1 MNEPSG
7 ASFGIS
13 IGLAFVGGYADAS
26 SFLLARTFTGH
37 LTGNCVLAAVSAAGS
52 DWYLTLDRSLAVI
65 VFLVGILVSLILN
78 RFVSVR
84 ASPLATAMFI
94 EILLFLCACL
104 FISNQANELF
114 IVCMCLGLGIQNGAL
129 DRTNGI
135 SVHSTYMTGMVTTMM
150 HKSFDYLFQKRNPK
164 EEAPKPSTGC
174 AARVLASM
182 WISFI
187 SGAAIGAVMVSFF
200 HSVGLLVILLVLV
213 PLTFAELQLIKP
225 PPYR

>member
-1 MNEPSG
+1 MNETAG
-7 ASFGIS
+7 DGTAFKIS

-52 DWYLTLDRSLAVI
+52 DWYLTLDRFLAVI

-78 RFVSVR
+78 RFVSSKVR
-84 ASPLATAMFI
+84 TSSLAIAMFV

-104 FISNQANELF
+104 FISHRANELF
-114 IVCMCLGLGIQNGAL
+114 IVCMCLALGIQNGAL

-150 HKSFDYLFQKRNPK
+150 HKSFDYLSQKMNPK
-164 EEAPKPSTGC
+164 EEASKPSTGF

-187 SGAAIGAVMVSFF
+187 LGAATGAVMVSFF
-200 HSVGLLVILLVLV
+200 HSVGLLIILLVLV
-213 PLTFAELQLIKP
+213 PLTFAELH
-225 PPYR
+225 